1 MAEYIEREML
11 LAHLE
16 ERRTFLFK
24 ENGDYDHYASGF
36 DEACDRVEDF
46 PVADVAPVVHGKW
59 EIVDHY
65 PYPETIRCSSCGREF
80 GGNTDW
86 LRCPLCET
94 RMDGE

>member
-1 MAEYIEREML
+1 MAYIEREAL
-11 LAHLE
+11 LAIVGKMPLDWE
-16 ERRTFLFK
+16 YGK
-24 ENGDYDHYASGF
+24 AVSDIYDIIKDAT
-36 DEACDRVEDF
+36 A
-46 PVADVAPVVHGKW
+46 ADVAPVVHGEW